1 MMSMGLISKKAVFPI
16 FLIIGILLP
25 MMASAG
31 ALQKLAIEDMAK
43 LADVIVVGLVEKK
56 ECAWVDKHIET
67 TIRIQAN
74 EYWKGNLGSTI
85 ELTQMG
91 GEVVKPLPMA
101 MHADGA
107 PRFFEGERVIL
118 FLEKPKAIRSATP
131 PPAGARISDKLN
143 SSMQV
148 LGWAQGKYTIIA
160 DPKTGEDKAV
170 CLGMQNVRVVDK
182 REMDKLC
189 AVAAEY
195 EKLRLKNKGIA
206 AGSKESATKSAPKE
220 PNPKIEDIASQGY
233 TSITPH
239 ISVKDMASLSLE
251 TQASIQKFKAQV
263 LENIKK

>member
-1 MMSMGLISKKAVFPI
+1 MISMGLMSKKAVFPI
-16 FLIIGILLP
+16 FLIAGILLP
-25 MMASAG
+25 VVASAG
-31 ALQKLAIEDMAK
+31 ALQKITVEEMAK
-43 LADVIVVGLVEKK
+43 LADVIVVGPVEKK
-56 ECAWVDKHIET
+56 EGAWVDKHIET
-67 TIRIQAN
+67 TIRIQVS
-74 EYWKGNLGSTI
+74 EYWKGSLGSTI

-91 GEVVKPLPMA
+91 GEVTRPFPIA

-118 FLEKPKAIRSATP
+118 FLEKPKQNRSAAP
-131 PPAGARISDKLN
+131 PPPGAKISEKLT

-148 LGWAQGKYTIIA
+148 LGWAQGKYTIIS

-195 EKLRLKNKGIA
+195 EKYRLKNKGIA
-206 AGSKESATKSAPKE
+206 AGSKEFPTKDNLKK
-220 PNPKIEDIASQGY
+220 PNPKIENLASQNY

-239 ISVKDMASLSLE
+239 ISVKDMASLSLDK
-251 TQASIQKFKAQV
+251 QASIEKFKALV
-263 LENIKK
+263 IENMKK